1 MSDAMTSSEDWLRAE
16 NWQSVLAD
24 PETLPITIRDH
35 LSAENVLTEAALGGQ
50 SARADL
56 LQELKACIRD
66 RDDSVPIEDGP
77 YFYWQRYQAGA
88 EHPDVVRQPKTDDAV
103 EVLLC
108 GDRRA
113 DGHPY
118 YDLANAEQSPN
129 HRLFAITEDRHG
141 AERYTLTI
149 LQAGTEDALEEPLED
164 LRGDF
169 EWSTDSSAIVYTRLD
184 ANQRPSSVWC
194 HTLGTPQSDD
204 HCLLTLDDP
213 GRFIGLGKTS
223 SEQFLTIDIHDHQTT
238 QSYLL
243 PADLSRRQPWPVT
256 AWIEGLEYDIED
268 SGHALVIKANWGH
281 KDFQLFCCP
290 YPDGEVPGHPETWQC
305 LWTPEPGTLFSDFEI
320 LKAHWILEITREGI
334 PQYWIAQ
341 LIEGNLTIS
350 GTLPLAT
357 DIHDAHLDS
366 VPGFD
371 RTIIRLRLSTPR
383 QPTEVLDIDLRTG
396 ERTLRKRTDPP
407 NGHHETH
414 YRVERRYAVSSDGT
428 QIPLTLVAHVN
439 TPLGPETPIVLTG
452 YGAYGM
458 SLTPGFSA
466 FRRAGFCM

>member
-24 PETLPITIRDH
+24 PETLPITIRYH

-194 HTLGTPQSDD
+194 HTLWTPQSDD

-223 SEQFLTIDIHDHQTT
+223 SEQFLTIDIHYHQTT

-281 KDFQLFCCP
+281 KDFQRFA
-290 YPDGEVPGHPETWQC
+290 VP
-305 LWTPEPGTLFSDFEI
+305 I
-320 LKAHWILEITREGI
+320 
-334 PQYWIAQ
+334 
-341 LIEGNLTIS
+341 
-350 GTLPLAT
+350 
-357 DIHDAHLDS
+357 
-366 VPGFD
+366 
-371 RTIIRLRLSTPR
+371 
-383 QPTEVLDIDLRTG
+383 RTG
-396 ERTLRKRTDPP
+396 KSRDIQ
-407 NGHHETH
+407 
-414 YRVERRYAVSSDGT
+414 RRG
-428 QIPLTLVAHVN
+428 N
-439 TPLGPETPIVLTG
+439 
-452 YGAYGM
+452 AYGLQNLEPS
-458 SLTPGFSA
+458 SLISKS
-466 FRRAGFCM
+466 